1 MGSVEFTKTIK
12 GEEVLS
18 KELKSTNNEL
28 VYTYIKGNT
37 YKAIPFSKMN
47 STYNKNYKSLYET
60 YTKVIKMYDDTLP
73 VASIE

>member
-1 MGSVEFTKTIK
+1 
-12 GEEVLS
+12 
-18 KELKSTNNEL
+18 
-28 VYTYIKGNT
+28 
-37 YKAIPFSKMN
+37 MN